1 MRLISKNRMMKDYKC
16 AILYHN
22 YYSIDGIN
30 EVRETIKQNS
40 DQNILLLCSVSEKL
54 ALNHELVNTEDEK
67 FVVATNM
74 GKDIGGKLLLVE
86 LFLKMYNHVPYII
99 FLHDKK
105 SYHKQS
111 GTFEKKKLFEI
122 INPVNF
128 RTILQMFESNPRV
141 GIVCN
146 TDVIKNEFDKSTNTF
161 DTPNSTL
168 LKQLMKEYDI
178 NTTDYN
184 FVAGTMFWVRAA
196 LMSDFFNRF
205 NPIRVRST
213 LEAGNMLDA
222 TQGTV
227 THSWERLLSWIV
239 TSKGFTLQG
248 IKC

>member
-1 MRLISKNRMMKDYKC
+1 MKEYKC
-16 AILYHN
+16 AVLYHN

-54 ALNHELVNTEDEK
+54 ALNNKLVNTPDEK
-67 FVVATNM
+67 FVVSTNM
-74 GKDIGGKLLLVE
+74 GKDIGGKLLLID
-86 LFLKMYNHVPYII
+86 LFLQLYSNVPYII

-105 SYHKQS
+105 SYHKLS

-122 INPVNF
+122 INPANF
-128 RTILQMFESNPRV
+128 KTILKMFESDPRV

-146 TDVIKNEFDKSTNTF
+146 KDVIKNEYNKHDDTF
-161 DTPNSTL
+161 NTPNSAL
-168 LKQLMKEYDI
+168 LKQLMKEYNI
-178 NTTDYN
+178 KTTDYN
-184 FVAGTMFWVRAA
+184 FVAGTMFWIKAS
-196 LMSDFFNRF
+196 LITDFFTRF
-205 NPIRVRST
+205 NPIKVRST
-213 LEAGNMLDA
+213 LEGGNMLDA
-222 TQGTV
+222 AHGTI